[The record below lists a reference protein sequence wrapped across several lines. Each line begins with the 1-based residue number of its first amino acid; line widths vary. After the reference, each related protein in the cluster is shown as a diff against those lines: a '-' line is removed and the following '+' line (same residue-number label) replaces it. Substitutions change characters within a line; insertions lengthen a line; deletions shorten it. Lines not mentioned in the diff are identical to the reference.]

1 MRFIVVSILAV
12 GITCAGNAQIA
23 PTTVPLLNDSGASPH
38 KDPNESAGQIKLPK
52 WQTDNAKFRPTIYV
66 DTPTESGQKDA
77 VLSAAMTQ
85 SSLLWQMDETRTN
98 NSNTGTGTVEDYGLN
113 SDREE
118 SAGTGFKSS
127 SSVPLDSWI
136 YAAFDRLEAM
146 GYFYTGSESIRPW
159 TRLECARL
167 LAEAH
172 TNVDQ
177 GDEAPAALLAALDKE
192 LEHETSV
199 IDGTVNTSAKLESAY
214 ARFTGITGTPLR
226 DSFHFG
232 QTLADDYGRPYGKG
246 GNAISGASVQ
256 AEYGMFS
263 IYMRGEYQYASA
275 MPTYNATAQQTLA
288 GYDGLPFGWN
298 LRAGTTDR
306 VRMLEA
312 YVAMNVA
319 NWQLSFG
326 QQALWWGPDRSTS
339 LMLSN
344 NSEAMPMLRLAR
356 VKPIKIPGILAWV
369 GPLHVEAFM
378 SREDG
383 IHYVHLG
390 PNYTTLYGNPSQ
402 GLNPPPYMWGATI
415 SIKPTENFELGFGH
429 TVIFAGYGRP
439 LNFKTFFHTFS
450 VDGNGQAIDP
460 GKRVTEFNLS
470 YHLPGMRK
478 SAILYSEL
486 MAWDDPI
493 QGKFLAR
500 YAMDPGIYIPK
511 VPGIKRLDLRA
522 EGVYTDLPK
531 LTYQA
536 YFYSNARYAQGYTN
550 YGQIIGSWIGRQ
562 GDGGQASSTY
572 WFSARNKATV
582 SYRKMSAD
590 KSFLQGGNLSDISG
604 SVSWMVHQDVELSAN
619 FQYEQQKFPLL
630 SSTGQSNFTT
640 SLGIKLHPKAH
651 IGSR

>member
-1 MRFIVVSILAV
+1 
-12 GITCAGNAQIA
+12 
-23 PTTVPLLNDSGASPH
+23 
-38 KDPNESAGQIKLPK
+38 
-52 WQTDNAKFRPTIYV
+52 
-66 DTPTESGQKDA
+66 
-77 VLSAAMTQ
+77 
-85 SSLLWQMDETRTN
+85 
-98 NSNTGTGTVEDYGLN
+98 
-113 SDREE
+113 
-118 SAGTGFKSS
+118 
-127 SSVPLDSWI
+127 
-136 YAAFDRLEAM
+136 
-146 GYFYTGSESIRPW
+146 
-159 TRLECARL
+159 
-167 LAEAH
+167 
-172 TNVDQ
+172 
-177 GDEAPAALLAALDKE
+177 
-192 LEHETSV
+192 
-199 IDGTVNTSAKLESAY
+199 
-214 ARFTGITGTPLR
+214 
-226 DSFHFG
+226 
-232 QTLADDYGRPYGKG
+232 
-246 GNAISGASVQ
+246 
-256 AEYGMFS
+256 
-263 IYMRGEYQYASA
+263 
-275 MPTYNATAQQTLA
+275 
-288 GYDGLPFGWN
+288 
-298 LRAGTTDR
+298 
-306 VRMLEA
+306 
-312 YVAMNVA
+312 
-319 NWQLSFG
+319 
-326 QQALWWGPDRSTS
+326 
-339 LMLSN
+339 
-344 NSEAMPMLRLAR
+344 
-356 VKPIKIPGILAWV
+356 
-369 GPLHVEAFM
+369 
-378 SREDG
+378 
-383 IHYVHLG
+383 
-390 PNYTTLYGNPSQ
+390 
-402 GLNPPPYMWGATI
+402 MWGATI